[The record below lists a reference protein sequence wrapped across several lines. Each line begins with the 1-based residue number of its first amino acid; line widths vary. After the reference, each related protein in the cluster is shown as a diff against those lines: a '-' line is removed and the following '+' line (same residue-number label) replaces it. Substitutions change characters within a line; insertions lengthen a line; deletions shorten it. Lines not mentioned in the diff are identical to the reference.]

1 MKTLRN
7 ILWVLFPIAILAF
20 VVLLY
25 FHIAFPAWVVNLY
38 FFITFLLPITA
49 MLLQTLYNK
58 EKNADKAYFLIKLT
72 ALICT
77 YVMLFGMFLTTHLA
91 IA

>member
-7 ILWVLFPIAILAF
+7 ILWVLFPIAILVF

-25 FHIAFPAWVVNLY
+25 FHIAFPAWAVNLY
-38 FFITFLLPITA
+38 FFITLLLPVTA

-58 EKNADKAYFLIKLT
+58 EKNINKAYYLIKLT
-72 ALICT
+72 ALIST
-77 YVMLFGMFLTTHLA
+77 YVMLLGMFLTTHLA
-91 IA
+91 VV